1 MFKRK
6 TVFIVGAGASKEV
19 GLPVGDELKNSI
31 AGKLKI
37 RFDDGY
43 NQSSGDK
50 KIFEALRLIVNERG
64 GRDINPLCQSGRI
77 IASAMPQAISI
88 DNFLH
93 THANDADIV
102 LMGKLGIAA
111 SILEA
116 ERSSKICAK
125 EGVMDFG
132 SHPHIWHNTFCKMLA
147 EGVQLGDLDK
157 IFDNVAFITFNYDRC
172 IEHYISYWLE
182 NYFRISADHAQNLT
196 RKLKVFHPYGQ
207 VGRLPWQGGG
217 NSVGYGTELSS
228 RTLPQIANQIRTF
241 TERVDDDA
249 MLDEMRGYIADAEQ
263 IIYLGFSYG
272 QMNIDLLTIAQCT
285 TPKNIFG
292 TVLGLSHPNVDAIN
306 DRLDRSLTTPPMN
319 WINRRDLAS
328 STANELLNNYWYHL
342 AG

>member
-19 GLPVGDELKNSI
+19 GLPVGDELKTAI
-31 AGKLKI
+31 TGKLNI

-43 NQSSGDK
+43 SQNSGDK
-50 KIFEALRLIVNERG
+50 KIVEALRLIVNERG

-116 ERSSKICAK
+116 ERSSKIRAK

-132 SHPHIWHNTFCKMLA
+132 AHPHIWHNTFCKMLA
-147 EGVQLGDLDK
+147 EGVQLGELET
-157 IFDNVAFITFNYDRC
+157 IFDNVAFVTFNYDRC
-172 IEHYISYWLE
+172 IEHFVSHWLE

-217 NSVGYGTELSS
+217 ISVAYGAELSS
-228 RTLPQIANQIRTF
+228 RTLPQIAGQIRTF

-249 MLDEMRGYIADAEQ
+249 MLEEMRGYLALAEQ
-263 IIYLGFSYG
+263 VIYLGFSYG
-272 QMNIDLLTIAQCT
+272 QMNMELLTIPACSVY
-285 TPKNIFG
+285 KRLFG
-292 TVLGLSHPNVDAIN
+292 TTFRMSPANVQAVQARVEQSFTVNSTRWTGHQDFVSAEANQILN
-306 DRLDRSLTTPPMN
+306 D
-319 WINRRDLAS
+319 
-328 STANELLNNYWYHL
+328 YWYHIV
-342 AG
+342 